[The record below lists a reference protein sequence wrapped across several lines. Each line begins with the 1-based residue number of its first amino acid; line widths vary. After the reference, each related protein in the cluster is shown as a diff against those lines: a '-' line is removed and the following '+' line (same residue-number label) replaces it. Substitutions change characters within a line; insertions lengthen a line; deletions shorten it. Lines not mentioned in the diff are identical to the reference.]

1 MIFFFYGED
10 SFRAKNKI
18 DAIKDKFKAS
28 VDKSGISLINLD
40 GEILTLDDFLKN
52 TESQGFF
59 TSKKLIIIKNIFDN
73 KNLKILEKPLI
84 EYLAKQKDSVEEN
97 YLIFW
102 QVSKPNPKNLL
113 YKALTKFKYV
123 EEFPKLSSDKI
134 NTWLKKEIASRN
146 KTISQEA
153 ALTLLSFVGEN
164 LWQLEQEINKL
175 VHFSHNPEISLNDV
189 KSIVQAKS
197 DDNIF
202 NLVDALG
209 KKNKALALKLL
220 ESQLD
225 SGANS
230 LYLLT
235 MIARQ
240 FRILIKVKLFSAKI
254 DNSFAVAQA
263 LKIHPFVAKKT
274 LEQSKLY
281 SLEDLKKIYQ
291 LLLELDFKLKRE
303 ASYEKVFFLQMIEQI

>member
-102 QVSKPNPKNLL
+102 QVSKPNPKNTL

-134 NTWLKKEIASRN
+134 NTWLKKEITSRN

-175 VHFSHNPEISLNDV
+175 VHFSSNTEISLSDV

-240 FRILIKVKLFSAKI
+240 FRILIKVKLFSDKI

-303 ASYEKVFFLQMIEQI
+303 ASHEKVFFLQMIEQI

>member
-102 QVSKPNPKNLL
+102 QVSKPNPKNTL

-175 VHFSHNPEISLNDV
+175 VHFSHNSEISLNDV

>member
-1 MIFFFYGED
+1 
-10 SFRAKNKI
+10 
-18 DAIKDKFKAS
+18 
-28 VDKSGISLINLD
+28 
-40 GEILTLDDFLKN
+40 
-52 TESQGFF
+52 FF

-175 VHFSHNPEISLNDV
+175 VHFSHNSEISLNDV